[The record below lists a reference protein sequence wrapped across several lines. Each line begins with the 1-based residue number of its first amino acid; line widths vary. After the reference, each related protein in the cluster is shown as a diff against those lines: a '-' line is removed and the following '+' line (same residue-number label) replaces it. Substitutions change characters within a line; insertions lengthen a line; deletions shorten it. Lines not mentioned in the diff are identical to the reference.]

1 MTNLLDFCA
10 QLLNKIPATFLGVV
24 VGSFFTLLGVYFT
37 NRASDRRLSL
47 QLQNDRELKNRE
59 REMNFRKDTYAAAAE
74 AIAVSVNVLSKLSE
88 LGYSLKEISAEY
100 LEKSPVLA
108 KVNLVTGEDT
118 ICALAKFGEEFS
130 GVFFRLAQQRMV
142 LSILQEQIAMKVALV
157 KGFGKIRDAMI
168 ELLRHHNIEG
178 IQDARRFEAIQKNF
192 EFEAGRIETT
202 NQEIQQLTTELSAR
216 HAPFAKQCFAESM
229 NVNRLLIPLLVA
241 ARMELEL
248 SISKEKYTEILHQ
261 NHSKLG
267 GQLGSVYSGSCC
279 CETRR
284 HSASY
289 G

>member
-130 GVFFRLAQQRMV
+130 GTFFRLAQQRMV

-229 NVNRLLIPLLVA
+229 NVNRLLIPLLVQ
-241 ARMELEL
+241 RGW
-248 SISKEKYTEILHQ
+248 S
-261 NHSKLG
+261 
-267 GQLGSVYSGSCC
+267 
-279 CETRR
+279 
-284 HSASY
+284 
-289 G
+289 